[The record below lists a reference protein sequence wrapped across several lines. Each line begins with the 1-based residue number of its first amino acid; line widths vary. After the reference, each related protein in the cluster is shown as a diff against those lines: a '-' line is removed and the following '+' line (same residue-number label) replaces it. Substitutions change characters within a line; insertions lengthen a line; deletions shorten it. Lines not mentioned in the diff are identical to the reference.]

1 MDMSGPASS
10 TQWYLARDGQQF
22 GPISDVELA
31 KFIEL
36 GHMQP
41 NDLLWREGFPDW
53 RPAMVVFPPRSPSAP
68 RPNMQTPAQRTR
80 QMADS
85 LQLRPDVE
93 APNGARRGDIDRE
106 AIHGVRD
113 EIEREPG
120 RGRFMRIAMV
130 LLVLGALGAVVWF
143 ALPYRDRL
151 WGAVGSLSSLATSD
165 AHAIADRKSLQAPPL
180 AGFTDSPEST
190 DAKLQETALWRV
202 IKREF
207 PDWYN
212 QRLTEVAE
220 LARSSK
226 DPAAIGQQMARRI
239 VELRRQQVAHAL
251 AATLPRLKTV
261 ASTFYDNLVELRRHS
276 TDACYGF
283 ISQGEANPA
292 IVKMLQGSEHTA
304 LLQAQLTSVFEA
316 IAEGRKQPRVY
327 PPPRQ
332 PDYDKLATDLK
343 KRGWTQADMQ
353 LFSSERALA
362 QAPPDKVC
370 QLVHDWFAA
379 QLALEDGE
387 AQMRLLVESLRPVV
401 AG

>member
-1 MDMSGPASS
+1 M
-10 TQWYLARDGQQF
+10 QWYLARDGQQF
-22 GPISDVELA
+22 GPISDAELA
-31 KFIEL
+31 RFIEL

-53 RPAMVVFPPRSPSAP
+53 RPAMVVFPPRAQPAGP
-68 RPNMQTPAQRTR
+68 RPNPQTR
-80 QMADS
+80 QTSDS
-85 LQLRPDVE
+85 LQLRPDVD
-93 APNGARRGDIDRE
+93 APADARRDDMERE
-106 AIHGVRD
+106 AVRG
-113 EIEREPG
+113 EIEREPR
-120 RGRFMRIAMV
+120 RGRFMRMAMV
-130 LLVLGALGAVVWF
+130 LLVLVALGAVVWF

-151 WGAVGSLSSLATSD
+151 WGTIGSLSSLATSD
-165 AHAIADRKSLQAPPL
+165 AHAIADRKSLQAAPL
-180 AGFTDSPEST
+180 AGFTDSPEAT
-190 DAKLQETALWRV
+190 DIKLQETALWRV

-212 QRLTEVAE
+212 QRLTEAAE

-226 DPAAIGQQMARRI
+226 DPAAVGQQMARRI
-239 VELRRQQVAHAL
+239 MELRRQQVAHAL

-283 ISQGEANPA
+283 ISQGETNPA
-292 IVKMLQGSEHTA
+292 IVKN
-304 LLQAQLTSVFEA
+304 
-316 IAEGRKQPRVY
+316 
-327 PPPRQ
+327 
-332 PDYDKLATDLK
+332 
-343 KRGWTQADMQ
+343 MQ

-362 QAPPDKVC
+362 QAAPDKVC

-379 QLALEDGE
+379 QLALDDGE